1 MNKNRSSS
9 TRTLGMMDAVSLTVS
24 SMVGAGIFTILALTV
39 KTANTYAVWAW
50 IFIVILSFPMALTF
64 SDLTG
69 VLAESGGP
77 YVFLRDHVSK
87 RLGLFAA
94 WSFWLSALG
103 ASSALLTALIHMF
116 AQMNLPF
123 STFFGLVVVAILVI
137 ITAQGIH
144 VGMMVQRILTMIT
157 LLLLVLSITLGLVY
171 GIGHALTVASSTESV
186 HLSQMLHP
194 HFGSSVWLAT
204 FYAFWT
210 YSGWEAV
217 AVPSGSYKSRLTL
230 GRGMLIGSTLVGVL
244 YILVAFST
252 ILALPTRL
260 IANSANPLVLIGAEY
275 SPWLGQVIAW
285 GAVGVVTSSI
295 LSWIISTSS
304 LTQSLIRDELLPAP
318 HLLKNHDSEFHRSLP
333 FAIGLMIAVVA
344 LLPLFSE
351 AIAASSLTALIP
363 YAIVFIAVSFHKTA
377 DWSGLITSSTLRRGL
392 AFLATITALLLT
404 VFSGIH
410 NLLPTLILLVVGVLL
425 VFLRNK

>member
-1 MNKNRSSS
+1 MKKSRSSS
-9 TRTLGMMDAVSLTVS
+9 IRRLGIIDAVSLTVS

-39 KTANTYAVWAW
+39 KTAQSEAVWAW
-50 IFIVILSFPMALTF
+50 VFIVVLSFPMALSF

-69 VLAESGGP
+69 ILAESGGP

-87 RLGLFAA
+87 RLGLFVA

-103 ASSALLTALIHMF
+103 AASALLTALVHMF
-116 AQMNLPF
+116 FQMGLPF
-123 STFFGLVVVAILVI
+123 GTLIGVAIVAILVI

-144 VGMMVQRILTMIT
+144 VGMMVQRVLTIFT
-157 LLLLVLSITLGLVY
+157 LLLLVLSITLGLWH
-171 GIGHALTVASSTESV
+171 GISHAVALPHGKESL
-186 HLSQMLHP
+186 HLAQMLHP
-194 HFGSSVWLAT
+194 HFGSPVWLAT

-217 AVPSGSYKSRLTL
+217 AVPSGSYKNKLAL

-244 YILVAFST
+244 YILVAFAAV
-252 ILALPTRL
+252 LALPTHL
-260 IANSANPLVLIGAEY
+260 MASSANPLVLIGTEY
-275 SPWLGQVIAW
+275 SPWLGHVIAW
-285 GAVGVVTSSI
+285 GAVAVVISSL

-304 LTQSLIRDELLPAP
+304 LTQSLIRDQLLPAP
-318 HLLKNHDSEFHRSLP
+318 HAIKHHNGEFHRSLP
-333 FAIGLMIAVVA
+333 FATGLIITIVA

-377 DWSGLITSSTLRRGL
+377 DWSGLLSSSWWRRGL
-392 AFLATITALLLT
+392 ALLATITALMLII
-404 VFSGIH
+404 FSGIH
-410 NLLPTLILLVVGVLL
+410 NLIPTLILLILGAILVLI
-425 VFLRNK
+425 RNN